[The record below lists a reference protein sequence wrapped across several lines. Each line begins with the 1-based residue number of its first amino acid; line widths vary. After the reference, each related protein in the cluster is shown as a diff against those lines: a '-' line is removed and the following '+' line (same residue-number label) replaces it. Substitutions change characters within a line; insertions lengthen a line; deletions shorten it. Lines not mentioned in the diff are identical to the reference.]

1 MRRVDGRVDKIVLE
15 TECINKAALSF
26 YIRLGFFKTRKM
38 SNYYLSGNDAYRLK
52 LYLHKKAE
60 QKESE
65 EETQVVTV

>member
-1 MRRVDGRVDKIVLE
+1 MLE